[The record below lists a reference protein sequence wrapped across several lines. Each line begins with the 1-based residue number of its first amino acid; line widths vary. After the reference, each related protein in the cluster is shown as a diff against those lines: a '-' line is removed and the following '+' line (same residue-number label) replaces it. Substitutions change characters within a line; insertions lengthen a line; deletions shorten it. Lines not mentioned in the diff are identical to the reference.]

1 MYKPVLVGVFI
12 CCWSKYLSCRRAR
25 RTARTVDEIRPIN
38 SVKSKTVALE
48 WERRFWHFKI
58 TCSIF
63 CSVSDKVMVGVSIS
77 RPKNSICWDGLT
89 TNFFIFFT
97 KSRCRSGKINVC
109 LLIKIYSNVFP
120 IRKIL
125 PRYVSRWM
133 LICLNR
139 VIDTFKSF
147 ENILG
152 AAPNPKQSQKNSH
165 LSSTVVLT
173 NRYLLDISCRDH
185 YFPREGISSNANLQF
200 WNPFTQ

>member
-1 MYKPVLVGVFI
+1 
-12 CCWSKYLSCRRAR
+12 
-25 RTARTVDEIRPIN
+25 
-38 SVKSKTVALE
+38 
-48 WERRFWHFKI
+48 
-58 TCSIF
+58 
-63 CSVSDKVMVGVSIS
+63 MVGVSIS

-89 TNFFIFFT
+89 TNFFIFLT

-125 PRYVSRWM
+125 PRYVSRWI

-152 AAPNPKQSQKNSH
+152 ATPNPKQSQKNSQ

-173 NRYLLDISCRDH
+173 NRYLLDIYCRDN
-185 YFPREGISSNANLQF
+185 YFPREPSILKSFYAISLLRAFKFMRGQF
-200 WNPFTQ
+200 PQYFILTRRILFRK